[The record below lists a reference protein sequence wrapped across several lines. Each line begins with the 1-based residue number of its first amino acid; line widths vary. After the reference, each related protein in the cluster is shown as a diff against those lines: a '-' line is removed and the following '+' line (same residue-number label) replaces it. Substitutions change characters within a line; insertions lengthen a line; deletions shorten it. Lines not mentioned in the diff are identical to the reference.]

1 MSTQGTSTKRDAAFS
16 SSVAAPAGAAG
27 HTAGDTENE
36 RGPRSSP
43 WQGLVA
49 AIRYILPVRSLG
61 STLPAHLYAGAP
73 RWIVPI
79 GLVIGLAWAGLFRM
93 TWRVYGETGGLRLI
107 PSLAIV
113 LLESLFTGV
122 LLILGLVRTIHVLG
136 GNRPVTERLDP
147 AAPLSPSATLALVLV
162 VLGQWILI
170 ASIPVVNPWWPT
182 MGWRRHF
189 NFLYPAPVY
198 RPLLLAPIWGRWGL
212 LAAACIGRTSR
223 NADAETVALCANVR
237 PSLLLYSAIL
247 PLALSAV
254 YFARDGNLLLGV
266 IAGLIVFGI
275 TYLAAVVMA
284 RRGGGQTRQSL
295 YAAAQVAQL
304 VFLAV
309 YRALWPLIHG

>member
-1 MSTQGTSTKRDAAFS
+1 MSTQGTSTKRGAAFS
-16 SSVAAPAGAAG
+16 SNADMPVEGPIN
-27 HTAGDTENE
+27 TVGDTENE
-36 RGPRSSP
+36 HRRPTSP
-43 WQGLVA
+43 WQGLLA
-49 AIRYILPVRSLG
+49 AIRYLLPVRSLG
-61 STLPAHLYAGAP
+61 GSLPASSYASAAV
-73 RWIVPI
+73 WIVPI
-79 GLVIGLAWAGLFRM
+79 GLVIGLAWAGLFRV
-93 TWRVYGETGGLRLI
+93 TWKVYGETAGLRLI
-107 PSLAIV
+107 PSLALV

-122 LLILGLVRTIHVLG
+122 LLTFGLVRTIHILG
-136 GNRPVTERLDP
+136 GHRPVTERLDP
-147 AAPLSPSATLALVLV
+147 VAPLSPAATLALVLV
-162 VLGQWILI
+162 VMGQWILI

-182 MGWRRHF
+182 MGWRQHF

-223 NADAETVALCANVR
+223 HADAETVALCKGVR
-237 PSLLLYSAIL
+237 PTALLYSALI
-247 PLALSAV
+247 PLTLSAV

-266 IAGLIVFGI
+266 IAGLLVFGI

-295 YAAAQVAQL
+295 YAAAQIAQL